1 MKEVAHGLFVESSVA
16 PYNLVL
22 IRTVRGGVLVDLPP
36 NPMHAL
42 DWIAQ
47 ARTLVGQLR
56 AIILT
61 DARRERQSS
70 TVMGAQQEATK
81 VPIIA
86 TAATRRALQAFDEER
101 ARRELL
107 DELAQAFPD
116 AMAACENPLPRKPE
130 FAFDDAITLYAPDRV
145 LQLYAIHGAALG
157 SLWIEVKG
165 EGLLIAGDTV
175 VADVVPLMDTTPDSK
190 AWLNTM
196 TTLSHRHEVREI
208 VAGRGLP
215 MIPVGEIEPQR
226 EFMRVMRRAARTLAH
241 KGGGTLGLVQTAQE
255 LGQTFYNRLGQ
266 KAVKQI
272 RAGLE
277 NLIAEVRRQEA
288 ADSDPPGD

>member
-1 MKEVAHGLFVESSVA
+1 MKEIAHGLFVESSVA

-22 IRTVRGGVLVDLPP
+22 IGTARGGILVDLPP

-47 ARTLVGQLR
+47 ARAMLGQLR

-61 DARRERQSS
+61 DARRERQFS
-70 TVMGAQQEATK
+70 TVMGSQQEAAM
-81 VPIIA
+81 VPIVA
-86 TAATRRALQAFDEER
+86 TTATRRALQAYDEER
-101 ARRELL
+101 ARRELM
-107 DELAQAFPD
+107 DDLARAFPD
-116 AMAACENPLPRKPE
+116 VMAACENPLPRKPE
-130 FAFDDAITLYAPDRV
+130 FVFDDAIALYAPDRV
-145 LQLYAIHGAALG
+145 LLLHAIHGAAPG

-175 VADVVPLMDTTPDSK
+175 VADAVPLMDSTPDSK

-196 TTLSHRHEVREI
+196 TTLSHRHELREI
-208 VAGRGLP
+208 VAGRGGP
-215 MIPVGEIEPQR
+215 VIPVGEIEPQR

-241 KGGGTLGLVQTAQE
+241 KGGNGLGLVQTSQE
-255 LGQTFYNRLGQ
+255 LVQTFYNRLGQ

-277 NLIAEVRRQEA
+277 NLIAEVGRHEA
-288 ADSDPPGD
+288 SDTEPTSD